1 MCIFVYRAAVV
12 FPSASARPDLQ
23 KRIHSARL
31 LKHYHQSYF
40 AFRFEAP
47 GVAATARRPRQE
59 DRQRPRPTGHA
70 LARQRLSLISKRQ
83 PHGHRLLG
91 LVV

>member
-31 LKHYHQSYF
+31 LKHYHQSYS
-40 AFRFEAP
+40 AFR
-47 GVAATARRPRQE
+47 VRRPRRGS
-59 DRQRPRPTGHA
+59 DRPQAQTARPAEAKAHRPCPGHA
-70 LARQRLSLISKRQ
+70 EAVLDVETTTS
-83 PHGHRLLG
+83 
-91 LVV
+91 